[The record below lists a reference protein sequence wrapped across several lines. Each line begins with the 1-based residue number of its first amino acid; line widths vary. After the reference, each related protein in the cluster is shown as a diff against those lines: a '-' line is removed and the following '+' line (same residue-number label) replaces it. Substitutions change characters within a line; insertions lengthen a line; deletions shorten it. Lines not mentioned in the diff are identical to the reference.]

1 MYTYLYLC
9 CYTERERER
18 GRQRGSSDEALA
30 STDRVSV
37 AEADF
42 VKTVFLESLKDWN
55 PEL

>member
-1 MYTYLYLC
+1 MLLH
-9 CYTERERER
+9 RERER